1 MSNQNTITNLKTWND
16 VKQTPS
22 NFLKK
27 IEFGYLKGKSDIN
40 PQWRL
45 MAMTQAFGPV
55 GHGWTYRI
63 VRTWSEAAP
72 SGAVMCF
79 AEVAVKTKFEGA
91 WGEEFSGIGGSEIV
105 EIAKGQLKASDEGY
119 KKAVTDALG
128 VAFKA
133 VGVAADVYLGNY
145 DGSKYLYEY
154 DHAYQEGQTLE
165 SQQNQGSQ
173 QPVQQQ
179 AAPPKPKDT
188 RTQQQIYESALA
200 TIQKTE
206 DRAVLLKAAKTFKG
220 TKYETGINNAC
231 RARSDQMGW
240 PTKQTQRN
248 QNSQQQPMHH

>member
-1 MSNQNTITNLKTWND
+1 MSNQNPITNLKIWND
-16 VKQTPS
+16 VKQTPT

-63 VRTWSEAAP
+63 VRTWSETAP
-72 SGAVMCF
+72 SGSVMCF

-91 WGEEFSGIGGSEIV
+91 WGEEFSGVGGSEIV
-105 EIAKGQLKASDEGY
+105 ELAKGQLKANDEGY

-133 VGVAADVYLGNY
+133 IGVAADVYLGNY

-154 DHAYQEGQTLE
+154 DHAYQEGQVPA
-165 SQQNQGSQ
+165 QPQNSNPQQ

-179 AAPPKPKDT
+179 KPKDT
-188 RTQQQIYESALA
+188 RTQEQLYNDALNA
-200 TIQKTE
+200 IKDAPDTKI
-206 DRAVLLKAAKTFKG
+206 LNAAMKKFKG
-220 TKYETGINNAC
+220 TLYEAGIKNAC
-231 RARSDQMGW
+231 CARADMMGW
-240 PTKQTQRN
+240 PIKQAQLN
-248 QNSQQQPMHH
+248 QNSNQQAMHH